1 MKCKLICVGKTSEAY
16 LREGIG
22 QYMERLK
29 HFVAFE
35 MTELPD
41 VKVSANTSPVILKE
55 REAEA
60 VLKHIYSGDVV
71 VLLDENGK
79 TFTSKEFASFL
90 EKNTLQSVKN
100 LVFVVGGAFGF
111 SEKLT
116 ARAHH
121 KLSLSKMTYTHQM
134 VRLIFV
140 EQLYRGFTIIKNL
153 PYHNP

>member
-16 LREGIG
+16 LKEGVG
-22 QYMERLK
+22 QYMERIK

-41 VKVSANTSPVILKE
+41 VKVSANTSPAMLKE
-55 REAEA
+55 KEAEA
-60 VLKHIYSGDVV
+60 VLKHIHSGDVV

-90 EKNTLQSVKN
+90 QNNSLQSVKN
-100 LVFVVGGAFGF
+100 LIFVIGGAYGF

-116 ARAHH
+116 VRAHH
-121 KLSLSKMTYTHQM
+121 KLSLSKMTFTHQM